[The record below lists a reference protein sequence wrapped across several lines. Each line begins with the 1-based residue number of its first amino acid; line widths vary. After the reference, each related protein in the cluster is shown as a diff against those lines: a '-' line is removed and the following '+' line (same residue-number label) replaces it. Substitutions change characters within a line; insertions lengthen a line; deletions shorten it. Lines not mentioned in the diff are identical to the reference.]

1 MDRAGIESAGV
12 IPTSCPRFHPI
23 RLKLLLHPLLVLGIG
38 SAAIWFGAPLPQFT
52 LWVLVLAAALPS
64 ASSVSLLAER
74 YGADNGRVTRA
85 IVASTVLAFASFT
98 LIAWVAMAA
107 LG

>member
-1 MDRAGIESAGV
+1 M
-12 IPTSCPRFHPI
+12 
-23 RLKLLLHPLLVLGIG
+23 
-38 SAAIWFGAPLPQFT
+38 
-52 LWVLVLAAALPS
+52 LVLAAALPS